1 MEAPAGVEYGSV
13 SEWRR
18 SPAEPVTLLTGFTN
32 PSLRPARPK
41 SDKSDAEACL
51 RRRSGHDEALP
62 KSGRISALA
71 GRQGRLRAC
80 YSKLSATLLTATQE
94 LVTTSIIKS
103 DVVPGLRPGAAS
115 LFSGGSRLRCCR
127 CARSAVLIVFYV
139 VTIFSRQRPLR
150 SDGTNLCSLRTGADA
165 SPLQGR
171 AFSGACP
178 QVRRRTG
185 YIFI

>member
-71 GRQGRLRAC
+71 GREGRLRAC
-80 YSKLSATLLTATQE
+80 TQHLQRHHSQPLRI

-103 DVVPGLRPGAAS
+103 DVVPALWAGAAS
-115 LFSGGSRLRCCR
+115 LFSGGPRLRRRR
-127 CARSAVLIVFYV
+127 CARSAVLIVLYV
-139 VTIFSRQRPLR
+139 VTMLSRQRPQQR
-150 SDGTNLCSLRTGADA
+150 GGTNLWCSRTGADV

-171 AFSGACP
+171 AF
-178 QVRRRTG
+178 V
-185 YIFI
+185 

>member
-18 SPAEPVTLLTGFTN
+18 GPAEPVTLLTGFTN

-41 SDKSDAEACL
+41 PAKSDAEACL

-80 YSKLSATLLTATQE
+80 THNVQRHCLQRLRT

-103 DVVPGLRPGAAS
+103 DGVPGLWPGAAS
-115 LFSGGSRLRCCR
+115 LFSGGERL
-127 CARSAVLIVFYV
+127 
-139 VTIFSRQRPLR
+139 
-150 SDGTNLCSLRTGADA
+150 
-165 SPLQGR
+165 
-171 AFSGACP
+171 
-178 QVRRRTG
+178 
-185 YIFI
+185 